1 MRAAKR
7 STHFVSSKSAIG
19 IALGFGLFFIYD
31 RIDYFTPKAIIV
43 VNLVF
48 GEMERNV

>member
-1 MRAAKR
+1 MHAAKR
-7 STHFVSSKSAIG
+7 SARFVSSKSAV
-19 IALGFGLFFIYD
+19 GLFFIYD
-31 RIDYFTPKAIIV
+31 RIDYFTTKAIIA